1 MTFQFETD
9 YDRKAFTATAKCLRK
24 TVRKKRSRRVHIFAG
39 LVLVCGLYLGISR
52 ILSDGALHWRSFA
65 TLLSSLLLILI
76 SLFEDRLNGWVGR
89 RSLLPGMEHADTT
102 FMEDSYVLKTSVTE
116 SKFSF
121 SQILAVA
128 ETKRYFVF
136 ALSKNQAQ
144 TFDKERMSGGSLDD
158 FRAFLTEKTGKS
170 ISFVK

>member
-1 MTFQFETD
+1 MGFQFETD
-9 YDRKAFTATAKCLRK
+9 YDRKTFVETAKCLRK

-39 LVLVCGLYLGISR
+39 IVLACGLFWGIGR
-52 ILSDGALHWRSFA
+52 IISDGALRWRSFI

-76 SLFEDRLNGWVGR
+76 SLFEDRLNAWVGR

-102 FMEDSYVLKTSVTE
+102 FMEDGYILKTSVTE
-116 SKFSF
+116 SRFSYT
-121 SQILAVA
+121 QILAIA
-128 ETKRYFVF
+128 ETQRYFVF

-144 TFDKERMSGGSLDD
+144 TFDKESMSGGSLDD